1 MKSNNKHT
9 FHIPVMGIGFTI
21 DTPVKVAQ
29 YGISSV
35 ISLVDD
41 SLMEKMREFYSKK
54 LNLPFKEISNKSE
67 DKRAKRIT
75 EYLNLIDKMV
85 KSNFEEMKNSFSKK
99 SSELEQYFDMLPDF
113 SELKKEFNKK
123 IKETTCISDI
133 SKWLKKNLSAGTID
147 VNIMT
152 KLDKQNKKG
161 SETLPIEYNDAH
173 AALRG
178 FANSSLESSI
188 VLSAGINPKLYSYFE
203 NFEDFFPDE
212 NGKIR
217 KKVIIKVSDFRSAL
231 IQGKFLAKKGIWI
244 SEYRIESGL
253 NCGGHAFAT
262 DGYLL
267 GPILQEFKENRRTL
281 FENNLQLF
289 TSTLKA
295 KNKLLPKTNPE
306 MRITVQGGV
315 GTAEEHN
322 FLVNHY
328 GVDSVGWGSPFL
340 LSPDVTNVDKKT
352 LNLLSNATEK
362 DFYLSDISPL
372 GVKFNNLRNN
382 SKDLEK
388 KALIE
393 AGKPG
398 SACPKRYLALNK
410 DSRGNSICT
419 ASRKFIKEKF
429 SEIESKL
436 LSKQAEQNE
445 KEKITEKSCICVGL
459 GTAALIK
466 NGIDTKNEG
475 QGVSVCPGPNLA
487 YFSKITSLK
496 EMAQHIYGKINLVTS
511 KERPH
516 MFIKELKM
524 YVDHLKEKVEELQK
538 SHSEKQAQYLNNF
551 ISNLNEGITY
561 YKDLFAEMKI
571 KVHEIKAEII
581 NELELLENEI
591 LSINKNLEKK
601 LIAI

>member
-1 MKSNNKHT
+1 MKSKNKHT
-9 FHIPVMGIGFTI
+9 FHIPVMGIGFTV
-21 DTPVKVAQ
+21 DTPAKAAQ

-85 KSNFEEMKNSFSKK
+85 KDNFEEMKNSFSKK

-113 SELKKEFNKK
+113 SELKEEFNKK
-123 IKETTCISDI
+123 IKENTCLNDI
-133 SKWLKKNLSAGTID
+133 SNWLKKNLTAGAID

-152 KLDKQNKKG
+152 KLDKANKKG
-161 SETLPIEYNDAH
+161 SETLPAEYNDAH

-203 NFEDFFPDE
+203 NFDDFFPDE
-212 NGKIR
+212 NGNIK
-217 KKVIIKVSDFRSAL
+217 KKVIIKVSDYRSAL
-231 IQGKFLAKKGIWI
+231 IQGKFLAKKGIWV

-267 GPILQEFKENRRTL
+267 GPILQEFKENRTSL
-281 FENNLQLF
+281 FDNNLQLF
-289 TSTLKA
+289 TSALKA
-295 KNKLLPKTNPE
+295 KNKPVPNNLPE
-306 MRITVQGGV
+306 MKITVQGGV

-322 FLVNHY
+322 FLIDHY

-352 LNLLSNATEK
+352 LNLLSEATEK

-372 GVKFNNLRNN
+372 GVKFNNVRNN
-382 SKDLEK
+382 SKDIEK
-388 KALIE
+388 MELIKS
-393 AGKPG
+393 GKPG

-410 DSRGNSICT
+410 DSQGNSICT

-429 SEIESKL
+429 AEIEARF
-436 LSKQAEQNE
+436 LSKQEEQKE
-445 KEKITEKSCICVGL
+445 KEKVTEKSCICVGL

-466 NGIDTKNEG
+466 NDLDTKVEG
-475 QGVSVCPGPNLA
+475 PGVSVCPGPNLA

-496 EMAQHIYGKINLVTS
+496 EMAQHIYGKINLITS
-511 KERPH
+511 NDRPH
-516 MFIKELKM
+516 MFIKELNM
-524 YVDHLKEKVEELQK
+524 YVDHLREKVEELQK
-538 SHSEKQAQYLNNF
+538 SHSEKQAKYVDDF
-551 ISNLNEGITY
+551 ISNLNDGISY
-561 YKDLFAEMKI
+561 YKDLFSEMKL
-571 KVHEIKAEII
+571 KVHEIKNEII
-581 NELELLENEI
+581 CELENIENEI
-591 LSINKNLEKK
+591 LSINRNLEKN
-601 LIAI
+601 LVAI